1 MKHSLLFL
9 LVMLGMS
16 SMLYAQQKDT
26 VSVQGY
32 YESGNQYGTLND
44 AIDAAIANGTINNT
58 VFKLTP
64 YEVYVLNRSIYLDH
78 NQNLEIV
85 APKPLKAGEGTAE
98 EVQNSAPPQIVW
110 TEEAIDRGYIIQS
123 YGDVVMKNIWV
134 RYADILG
141 NKVASTSIVFEN
153 QQDANDPEQGD
164 FDGCIFDY
172 AGIGVEAGGAVTV
185 KANHF
190 VGNFTNCYFRNLS
203 DNHFQYY
210 GRAVSFPYQSTE
222 WHYDKLLFENCTFT
236 NIGRIVMEEG
246 NEYGDNIL
254 INHCTMLNSIEWV
267 VQTQGLLRNASITN
281 SIFVNPNVFGYRAL
295 DVCDETQDYND
306 FEDGLCDS
314 PGGGLLNGI
323 TPVDS
328 LTIVVPFTDYDRK
341 LFIGNNVYAFTDYMK
356 AWYEGCGWCRE
367 QIRQRLREELFH
379 PPPMLG
385 EDEIS
390 FIDSTDAQGNKVFKT
405 LNVDWSTIYDVDP
418 GFIVEATN
426 QDTFLLFVEYKWST
440 AADVDWSYEPGAGFL
455 QKCPLPENLAYNNI
469 AYQTAA
475 MGGFPLGD
483 LNWYPDKLEAW
494 KSQRDAEWT
503 TINNWLDYG
512 TPNPSSVKETT
523 GPVPTN
529 YSLEQNY
536 PNPFNPTTQ
545 IEYSIPAAGFVSLKV
560 FNALGQEVA
569 TIFSGH
575 QKPGKYVA
583 TFDASGLS
591 SGVYMYRLQTGG
603 VSIIK
608 KLLLME

>member
-367 QIRQRLREELFH
+367 QIRQRLERSCFTRR
-379 PPPMLG
+379 PCWVRTR
-385 EDEIS
+385 S
-390 FIDSTDAQGNKVFKT
+390 
-405 LNVDWSTIYDVDP
+405 
-418 GFIVEATN
+418 
-426 QDTFLLFVEYKWST
+426 
-440 AADVDWSYEPGAGFL
+440 
-455 QKCPLPENLAYNNI
+455 
-469 AYQTAA
+469 
-475 MGGFPLGD
+475 
-483 LNWYPDKLEAW
+483 
-494 KSQRDAEWT
+494 
-503 TINNWLDYG
+503 
-512 TPNPSSVKETT
+512 
-523 GPVPTN
+523 
-529 YSLEQNY
+529 
-536 PNPFNPTTQ
+536 
-545 IEYSIPAAGFVSLKV
+545 
-560 FNALGQEVA
+560 
-569 TIFSGH
+569 
-575 QKPGKYVA
+575 
-583 TFDASGLS
+583 
-591 SGVYMYRLQTGG
+591 RL
-603 VSIIK
+603 
-608 KLLLME
+608 

>member
-9 LVMLGMS
+9 LVMLCFS
-16 SMLYAQQKDT
+16 SMLYAQKDT

-44 AIDAAIANGTINNT
+44 AIDAAIANGTINTT

-64 YEVYVLNRSIYLDH
+64 YEIYVLNRSIYLDH
-78 NQNLEIV
+78 GQNLEIV
-85 APKPLKAGEGTAE
+85 APKPLRAGEGTAE

-110 TEEAIDRGYIIQS
+110 TEEPIDRGYIIQS

-141 NKVASTSIVFEN
+141 NKVASSSIVFEN

-172 AGIGVEAGGAVTV
+172 AGIGVEAGGAITV

-236 NIGRIVMEEG
+236 NISRIVMEEA
-246 NEYGDNIL
+246 NEYGDNIH

-281 SIFVNPNVFGYRAL
+281 SIFLNPNVLGYRAL
-295 DVCDETQDYND
+295 DVCEPGQTYND
-306 FEDGLCDS
+306 FLAGRCDP

-328 LTIVVPFTDYDRK
+328 LSIVVPFTDYDRK
-341 LFIGNNVYAFTDYMK
+341 LFIGNNVYAFSDYMK
-356 AWYEGCGWCRE
+356 AWYTECDWCRE
-367 QIRQRLREELFH
+367 QTRQRRPEELFH

-385 EDEIS
+385 ENEIA
-390 FIDSTDAQGNKVFKT
+390 FIDSVDAQGNKAFKT
-405 LNVDWSTIYDVDP
+405 MNVDWSTIYDVDP

-426 QDTFLLFVEYKWST
+426 QDTFLLFVRYKWNSN
-440 AADVDWSYEPGAGFL
+440 ADVDWSYRPEAGFN
-455 QKCPLPENLAYNNI
+455 QTWPLPENLAYNNI

-475 MGGFPLGD
+475 MSGFPLGD

-494 KSQRDAEWT
+494 KAQRDAEWT
-503 TINNWLDYG
+503 TINNWLNYG
-512 TPNPSSVKETT
+512 TPNPSSVKETA

-591 SGVYMYRLQTGG
+591 SGVYMYRLQAGG

>member
-9 LVMLGMS
+9 LVMLCFS
-16 SMLYAQQKDT
+16 SMLYAQKDT

-44 AIDAAIANGTINNT
+44 AIDAAIANGTINTT

-64 YEVYVLNRSIYLDH
+64 YEIYVLNRSIYLDH
-78 NQNLEIV
+78 GQNLEIV
-85 APKPLKAGEGTAE
+85 APKPLRAGEGTAE

-110 TEEAIDRGYIIQS
+110 TEEPIDRGYIIQS

-141 NKVASTSIVFEN
+141 NKVASSSIVFEN

-172 AGIGVEAGGAVTV
+172 AGIGVEAGGAITV

-236 NIGRIVMEEG
+236 NISRIVMMEG
-246 NEYGDNIL
+246 NEYGDNIH

-281 SIFVNPNVFGYRAL
+281 SIFVNPYVYGYRAL
-295 DVCDETQDYND
+295 DVCDENQDYGD
-306 FEDGLCDS
+306 FEDGLCDP

-328 LTIVVPFTDYDRK
+328 LSIVVPFTDYDRK
-341 LFIGNNVYAFTDYMK
+341 LFVGNNVYAFTDYMK
-356 AWYEGCGWCRE
+356 AWYTECDWCRE
-367 QIRQRLREELFH
+367 QTRQRRPEELFH

-385 EDEIS
+385 ENEIA
-390 FIDSTDAQGNKVFKT
+390 FIDSTDALGNKAFKT
-405 LNVDWSTIYDVDP
+405 LNVDWSTIYDVSPD
-418 GFIVEATN
+418 FIVEATN
-426 QDTFLLFVEYKWST
+426 QDTFLLFVRYKWNSN
-440 AADVDWSYEPGAGFL
+440 ADVDWSYRPEAGFN
-455 QKCPLPENLAYNNI
+455 QTWPLPENLAYNNI

-494 KSQRDAEWT
+494 KAQRDAEWT
-503 TINNWLDYG
+503 TINNWLTYG
-512 TPNPSSVKETT
+512 TPNPSSVKETA

-545 IEYSIPAAGFVSLKV
+545 IEYSIPTAGFVSLKV

-591 SGVYMYRLQTGG
+591 SGVYMYRLQADG